1 MGRGGGGGGVPDLG
15 WDTFMHDGDAARAG
29 LFSRGIGVF
38 RFPACKRN
46 LIFVDRWL
54 DLHDFCFDVL
64 ILVVMASD
72 LANCYC
78 DFSKS
83 Y

>member
-1 MGRGGGGGGVPDLG
+1 MHACPAGGKGNLQ
-15 WDTFMHDGDAARAG
+15 
-29 LFSRGIGVF
+29 
-38 RFPACKRN
+38 
-46 LIFVDRWL
+46 LIFVDRWVESEIV
-54 DLHDFCFDVL
+54 DLHEVCFDVL